1 MKIFR
6 CFLALV
12 LLCGL
17 MGTAKADVLDFQFS
31 IQDPLPVTLTETLVF
46 ANTPFAV
53 AFGACQLG
61 EAANGCFYGLNKST
75 VTLTTLDITFINTIG
90 PADSPDF
97 LNSQPADCVTTV
109 AGSQF
114 SEAPICG
121 LSSDNKTYDLF
132 FRGTPGI
139 APDTVFTIEEVGPNP
154 DAFQGGSAIANETPE
169 PGSIVLMSSGAAFFG
184 MLLRKYRRES
194 STSTV

>member
-17 MGTAKADVLDFQFS
+17 LGTAKADVLDFQFS
-31 IQDPLPVTLTETLVF
+31 IFDPPVTLTETLVYVD
-46 ANTPFAV
+46 TPFAIT
-53 AFGACQLG
+53 FGACQLG
-61 EAANGCFYGLNKST
+61 EVANGCFYGLNKSL
-75 VTLTTLDITFINTIG
+75 VTLTTLDITFDNTTG
-90 PADSPDF
+90 PAGSPDF
-97 LNSQPADCVTTV
+97 LNGQPADCVTTV
-109 AGSQF
+109 TGSRF

-121 LSSDNKTYDLF
+121 LSSGGTTYDLF

-139 APDTVFTIEEVGPNP
+139 APDTVFTITEIGPNP
-154 DAFQGGSAIANETPE
+154 DAFQGGSGIANETPE

-184 MLLRKYRRES
+184 LLLQRYRRAAS
-194 STSTV
+194 ASLG

>member
-6 CFLALV
+6 CFPALV

-17 MGTAKADVLDFQFS
+17 LGTAKADVLDFQFS
-31 IQDPLPVTLTETLVF
+31 IQDPPVTLTETLVF
-46 ANTPFAV
+46 VDTPFAV
-53 AFGACQLG
+53 VFGTCLLG
-61 EAANGCFYGLNKST
+61 EAANGCFYGLNKSK

-90 PADSPDF
+90 PPGSPDF
-97 LNSQPADCVTTV
+97 LNGQPADCVTSV
-109 AGSQF
+109 SGSQF

-121 LSSDNKTYDLF
+121 LSSDGKSYDLF

-154 DAFQGGSAIANETPE
+154 DAFQGGSAIANEVPE
-169 PGSIVLMSSGAAFFG
+169 PGSIALMSSGAAFFG
-184 MLLRKYRRES
+184 MLLRRYRRQGS
-194 STSTV
+194 ASTV